1 MADNIYTAGLLE
13 MNNISEEKNTN
24 PILNVESLF
33 YSYDKNIA
41 LRGVSFSV
49 EKGKIFGLLGPNGGG
64 KTTLF
69 RILATF
75 LPITPPSQNM
85 TSQIEDIKKNDNEA
99 AKSLSEP
106 GSSNYQKGKIFKKKS
121 GKGCGTV
128 EIFGLDLVTQKDLIR
143 ARIGV
148 VFQLPSLDI
157 KLTVAENLIHQGHLY
172 GLLGKE
178 LKDRITFLLTR
189 FGIADRKKDIVET
202 LSGGMRRRVELAKA
216 FIHSPEILLLDEP
229 STGLDPGARFE
240 LWRYLTE
247 LRDKENVTILLT
259 THFLDEAE
267 KCDKIA
273 VLDKGFIVAIGKSAE
288 LENDVAKEVIVIE
301 ADDLESLSSDIENN
315 FGKRSLIIDKTVQIE
330 CDMGHEF
337 ITLLMEKFS
346 GRIKAITLRKPTLE
360 DFFIRKTGHSFYEEG
375 DNA

>member
-1 MADNIYTAGLLE
+1 MNDISVEKKAAPLLQV
-13 MNNISEEKNTN
+13 SE
-24 PILNVESLF
+24 LV
-33 YSYDKNIA
+33 YSYDRNIA

-49 EKGKIFGLLGPNGGG
+49 GKGDIFGLLGPNGGG

-69 RILATF
+69 RVLATF
-75 LPITPPSQNM
+75 LPITSSSHDMNL
-85 TSQIEDIKKNDNEA
+85 QIDDIKKQGINKVERP
-99 AKSLSEP
+99 LSEHS
-106 GSSNYQKGKIFKKKS
+106 SSNYKKGKVFNKSS
-121 GKGCGTV
+121 GKGSGKV
-128 EIFGLDLVTQKDLIR
+128 KIFGMDLINQKDLIR
-143 ARIGV
+143 ARMGI

-157 KLTVAENLIHQGHLY
+157 KLTVAENLVHQGHLY
-172 GLLGKE
+172 GLMGKE
-178 LKDRITFLLTR
+178 LKDRITFLLAR
-189 FGIADRKKDIVET
+189 FGIADREKDIVET

-259 THFLDEAE
+259 THFLDEAQ

-273 VLDKGFIVAIGKSAE
+273 ILDKGSIVAIGKPNE
-288 LENDVAKEVIVIE
+288 LEEGVAKEVIVIE
-301 ADDLESLSSDIENN
+301 ADDLEPLSSDIENN
-315 FGKRSLIIDKTVQIE
+315 FGKPSLIIDKTIQIE
-330 CDMGHEF
+330 CEKGHEF
-337 ITLLMEKFS
+337 ITLLMERFS

-360 DFFIRKTGHSFYEEG
+360 DFFIRKTGHSFYVEG